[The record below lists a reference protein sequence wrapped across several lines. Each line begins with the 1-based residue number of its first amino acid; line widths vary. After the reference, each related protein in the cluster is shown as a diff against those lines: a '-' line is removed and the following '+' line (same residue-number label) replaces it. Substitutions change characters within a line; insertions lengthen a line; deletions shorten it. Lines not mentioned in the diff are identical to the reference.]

1 MRLEVEDVDD
11 RDLEGAVSSI
21 PSTYL
26 QILKK
31 YLSFTFLQNQ
41 EFDIGRF
48 LSISF
53 FQIY

>member
-11 RDLEGAVSSI
+11 RDIEGAVSSI

-26 QILKK
+26 
-31 YLSFTFLQNQ
+31 TFLQNQ